1 MPIHFYRHRLYVGIV
16 VRAKAAQLIR
26 AARKDVGMTQASLAV
41 AAGIHQPTVAAYES
55 GRRIPNNDTL
65 RALLTAARTR
75 PSVVLAVL
83 ADEIIAA
90 AAQHNIFDVRVFGS
104 VLDGRDTQA
113 SDIDLLVS
121 PGNDVSVFGL
131 GSFVAEVQALTG
143 FPVDVMTQAQT
154 RWPELSHIAR
164 ESVPL

>member
-1 MPIHFYRHRLYVGIV
+1 M

-26 AARKDVGMTQASLAV
+26 AARKDVGMTQAALAA

-55 GRRIPNNDTL
+55 GRRIPNSDTL

-83 ADEIIAA
+83 ADEIVAT
-90 AAQHNIFDVRVFGS
+90 AAQQNIFDVRVFGS
-104 VLDGRDTQA
+104 VLDGRDTER

-121 PGNDVSVFGL
+121 PGNDVSIFGL
-131 GSFVAEVQALTG
+131 GAFAAEVQELTG
-143 FPVDVMTQAQT
+143 FPVDVMTQTQT
-154 RWPELSHIAR
+154 RHPELLHIQKEAVR
-164 ESVPL
+164 L